1 MPDSPPVTK
10 RSYAPEEALDAVEPD
25 SAGAAVSVPPQAASV
40 SSMRTASSNAISFFM
55 NIPPVCAQGAQ
66 LSFSG
71 IYYTGWNCILQELKK

>member
-10 RSYAPEEALDAVEPD
+10 RSFAPEEALDAVEPD
-25 SAGAAVSVPPQAASV
+25 SAGAAVSALSPQAASV
-40 SSMRTASSNAISFFM
+40 NSMRAASSNAISFFM

-71 IYYTGWNCILQELKK
+71 LYYTG